1 MDILGV
7 GPLELLLIL
16 AIALIVVGPE
26 RLPEIARA
34 IGKTWRQIN
43 HMSRMVTAQWQEELS
58 AAVEQETG
66 KSGLNL
72 SLADPL
78 KEAKA
83 DLERVLTAPITTPIQ
98 TISAAKSTFTS
109 AVADAV
115 SAANEPVG
123 GSAGAE
129 AAVPPPSAAESHPPP
144 QDIADPPDEAPA
156 APTAAAVLEPEIQKS
171 VTITEPATTPNPD
184 GTPHNGND

>member
-1 MDILGV
+1 MNILGV

-43 HMSRMVTAQWQEELS
+43 NMSRMVTAQWQEELS
-58 AAVEQETG
+58 AAVEQESG

-83 DLERVLTAPITTPIQ
+83 DLERVLTAPVTTPIQ

-115 SAANEPVG
+115 SAANEP
-123 GSAGAE
+123 AGAKTT
-129 AAVPPPSAAESHPPP
+129 APPPSETGSSAEPP
-144 QDIADPPDEAPA
+144 DVADPHVEAPEA
-156 APTAAAVLEPEIQKS
+156 RAGAAVLEPGMQTS
-171 VTITEPATTPNPD
+171 VTIAKPATTPNPD
-184 GTPHNGND
+184 GTPHHGNE